1 MSRLEVA
8 AVIGVA
14 CLGTK
19 NREPE
24 PQVER
29 HELTRGSGSRRL
41 CSLIRKSNT
50 WECLTQ
56 MMDHL
61 LFRAERATVK
71 ATYDSADGH
80 GVRRKP
86 TSAGATAAR
95 SWGNPR

>member
-1 MSRLEVA
+1 MHSLHCREIEFDRTSMTRLEVA

-14 CLGTK
+14 CLGTE
-19 NREPE
+19 NCEPE

-50 WECLTQ
+50 RECLTQ

-61 LFRAERATVK
+61 LFRAERTTIR
-71 ATYDSADGH
+71 ATYDSAE
-80 GVRRKP
+80 
-86 TSAGATAAR
+86 
-95 SWGNPR
+95 